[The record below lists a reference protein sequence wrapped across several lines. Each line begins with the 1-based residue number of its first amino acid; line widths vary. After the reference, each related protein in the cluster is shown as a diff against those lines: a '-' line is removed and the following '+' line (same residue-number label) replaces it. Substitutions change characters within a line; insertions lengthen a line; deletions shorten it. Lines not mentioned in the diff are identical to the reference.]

1 MSETIYG
8 IDLGTT
14 NSVIA
19 RLEQGKTEIIP
30 IENSNLVPSVVS
42 FQEDE
47 ILVGQRA
54 RNRAMLSPEVTV
66 QSAKREMG
74 SGHIYHLQNLECSP
88 EEVSS
93 HILKYLATEAGRSM
107 GTEIKRVVI
116 TVPAYF
122 SDAQRRDTVKAGQLA
137 GLHVERIINEPTA
150 AALFYDQLNMIQ
162 SRENGE
168 ENLLVYDLG
177 GGTFDVS
184 VLRVGEITEVLAST
198 GNVHLGGDDFDQKIM
213 DWCLEHI
220 KTEHHQDLHYH
231 PPALARI
238 KDAAEKAKIELS
250 TKTHAFIEESFLPNP
265 SEQTLHLNLELDRI
279 DFENMISEYL
289 QATRKEVQ
297 KGIQEAGLD
306 YKDIDRVI
314 PVGGCTR
321 IPAVISLLEDL
332 FGSARMPTI
341 DPDLCVARG
350 AAIQGGI
357 ILGSHVDQI
366 LVDITAHT
374 LSTEALV
381 GMTNFK
387 KECVPIIPRNTQIPV
402 VRAKEFFTI
411 APSQEKILVNVYQ
424 GESFEPEENTLIGSM
439 DLALAPSPDNSP
451 IIIEFSY
458 DLNGIIRVKA
468 EQKGYSRKREVDLD
482 VSLKNQIQVDL
493 DTEEE
498 NEPEDLPETN
508 EDTTQSE
515 VQITNYILHKA
526 RQKESDLPEGTE
538 KEYLQTLI
546 QDYAQALGSDDEDWV
561 DRAEDSLVD
570 YLDELDS
577 DAPEDND

>member
-19 RLEQGKTEIIP
+19 RLEQGRTEIIP

-54 RNRAMLSPEVTV
+54 RNRAILSPEVTV

-74 SGHIYHLQNLECSP
+74 SGHIYHLQNRDCSP

-93 HILKYLATEAGRSM
+93 HILKYLATEAGRFL

-137 GLHVERIINEPTA
+137 GLNVERIINEPTA

-162 SRENGE
+162 SREKGE

-220 KTEHHQDLHYH
+220 KTEHHQDLRDY

-250 TKTHAFIEESFLPNP
+250 TKAHALIEESFLPNP
-265 SEQTLHLNLELDRI
+265 SEQTLHLSLELDRI

-289 QATRKEVQ
+289 QATKKEVK
-297 KGIQEAGLD
+297 KGIQEAGLE

-321 IPAVISLLEDL
+321 IPAVISLLEEI

-366 LVDITAHT
+366 LVDVTAHT

-381 GMTNFK
+381 DMTSFK

-402 VRAKEFFTI
+402 VRAKEFLTI
-411 APSQEKILVNVYQ
+411 APDQEQILVNVYQ
-424 GESFEPEENTLIGSM
+424 GESLEPEKNTLIGSM
-439 DLALAPSPDNSP
+439 DLALAPSPVNSP

-458 DLNGIIRVKA
+458 DLNGIIHVKA

-482 VSLKNQIQVDL
+482 ATLKDQIHVDL
-493 DTEEE
+493 DIEAED
-498 NEPEDLPETN
+498 EPEDLFETN
-508 EDTTQSE
+508 EDTSQSE
-515 VQITNYILHKA
+515 SQITNYILHKA
-526 RQKESDLPEGTE
+526 RQQEADLPEGTE
-538 KEYLQTLI
+538 KEHLQTLI
-546 QDYAQALGSDDEDWV
+546 QDYARALQSDDEDWV
-561 DRAEDSLVD
+561 DRAEDLLVD

-577 DAPEDND
+577 DEDND